1 MTVGLAATADGVMVV
16 DGVMSML
23 AVMVAD
29 GAADMVAD
37 GAAVMAVDLRMAVV
51 MTVADMVPM
60 PTQDMVAEAIAADL
74 NGHRISPAQSCSV
87 TFDVHPSALS

>member
-29 GAADMVAD
+29 GAADMAVDMRMVVAVMVV
-37 GAAVMAVDLRMAVV
+37 AVMAV
-51 MTVADMVPM
+51 ADMLRT
-60 PTQDMVAEAIAADL
+60 PTQDTAAAIAADL